1 MQEEKKATTPKKQA
15 PAKRRRRRS
24 ARSAAPA
31 ARSTQA
37 AAETTSTAEPAAEQ
51 NEAAAAPAPAP
62 ETAAPPAPE
71 TLQAPQTEE
80 AAPQTPEPSEPE
92 TPAKPGEAEPAKGSQ
107 PAEEKPQEAAEPAAD
122 AGDTEPSEPKT
133 PAEPDEASPADETA
147 AAASAEETA
156 EAAAE
161 APDAEHPAEPEPPAE
176 PGGAEPAEESKPTE
190 EKTQEEA
197 EPAAD
202 AADAEPAEPETPA
215 KPDEASPADET
226 AAAASAEET
235 AEAPAAAEAP
245 DAEHP
250 AEPETPAEPGEAE
263 PAEESQPAE
272 EKPQEEAEPAAD
284 AGDAEPAEPDTES
297 PAEPETDEQRVSD
310 ITRTVQLSIE
320 QITAHLDA
328 APAQS
333 ETEAAPQSQEETVE
347 EAPPTLADHLMGG
360 LGSIARWLLLVLI
373 FVLVIAVAGVVWLYR
388 SATPDMLPQIR
399 VTFAGQEVAP
409 SSYQWKVPVVG
420 KAIRRTYAE
429 TLSSA
434 PATLAQ
440 PVEQTSPDF
449 TVSPDSYRS
458 ELTVTD
464 SEDAVVFEGD
474 VETFANFQFTENG
487 EYTAELTLYSDE
499 SPVAGDAAVIGSET
513 WQLSFKVEVRPTVHL
528 FATSVQQGGVAAVTV
543 SDTVDGRPPQIQTTL
558 KNAGFAKAGTG
569 WVCYLP
575 IPWDHAAGTQ
585 QLVVTMGDYSETLEF
600 EVQAAKW
607 NYKDYSS
614 TSQFV
619 TPYIGQDDIP
629 AELQNVLGQKVT
641 PVAWAEGNFVQPL
654 LNTLDVELYY
664 GMTEY
669 AGRSRSQRAS
679 NSGGGR
685 TATNMV
691 LSTTWGELLI
701 APANGTVALAKDLGE
716 GFGNTLVIDH
726 GAGVRSIF
734 YHLQQLNVKA
744 GDQLKQGQS
753 IATCGSTLVAEMRIG
768 TVPIDPRPVWR
779 AQCDALKHY

>member
-1 MQEEKKATTPKKQA
+1 MQEEKKATTPKKQST
-15 PAKRRRRRS
+15 AKRRRKRGARR
-24 ARSAAPA
+24 AAPP
-31 ARSTQA
+31 ARSTPA
-37 AAETTSTAEPAAEQ
+37 AAETASPAEPAAEE

-62 ETAAPPAPE
+62 ETAAPSAPE
-71 TLQAPQTEE
+71 TPEAPQTAEVS
-80 AAPQTPEPSEPE
+80 PQTPEMAEAEAPAQTQAVPADAEPSEPE
-92 TPAKPGEAEPAKGSQ
+92 TPAEPDEATPADEAAAGTGTEETTEAPAAEPGNPEDKAEEKPAEEGQ
-107 PAEEKPQEAAEPAAD
+107 PAEETPQEEAKPAAD
-122 AGDTEPSEPKT
+122 AGDAEPSEPET
-133 PAEPDEASPADETA
+133 PAEPDKATPADETV
-147 AAASAEETA
+147 
-156 EAAAE
+156 
-161 APDAEHPAEPEPPAE
+161 
-176 PGGAEPAEESKPTE
+176 
-190 EKTQEEA
+190 
-197 EPAAD
+197 
-202 AADAEPAEPETPA
+202 
-215 KPDEASPADET
+215 
-226 AAAASAEET
+226 AAASAEET
-235 AEAPAAAEAP
+235 AEAPAAAKTSEAERP
-245 DAEHP
+245 AEPEEEKPAEEGQPGEETPQEEAEAAGDAEP
-250 AEPETPAEPGEAE
+250 SEPETPAEPDKATPADETVAAAS
-263 PAEESQPAE
+263 AEEMAE
-272 EKPQEEAEPAAD
+272 TSAHTEA
-284 AGDAEPAEPDTES
+284 AELPKSE
-297 PAEPETDEQRVSD
+297 EQRVSD

-328 APAQS
+328 APA
-333 ETEAAPQSQEETVE
+333 EDAGAADPQNQAAAEE
-347 EAPPTLADHLMGG
+347 EASPTLADHLLGG
-360 LGSIARWLLLVLI
+360 LGGIARWLLLVLI

-543 SDTVDGRPPQIQTTL
+543 GDTVDGKPPQISTTL
-558 KNAGFAKAGTG
+558 KNAGFGKSGSN

-575 IPWDHAAGTQ
+575 IPWDQAPGKQSLT
-585 QLVVTMGDYSETLEF
+585 VTVGGYSETLEF
-600 EVQAAKW
+600 EVSASKW
-607 NYKDYSS
+607 DYKDYSS
-614 TSQFV
+614 NYSLV
-619 TPYIGQDDIP
+619 SPYVSETDLP
-629 AELQNVLGQKVT
+629 AELNTVLSKSETQ
-641 PVAWAEGNFVQPL
+641 VAWANSNFVQPL

-664 GMTEY
+664 GTTEY
-669 AGRSRSQRAS
+669 VGRTRSQRNS
-679 NSGGGR
+679 NPGTGGR

-691 LSTTWGELLI
+691 LSTLWGELLI
-701 APANGTVALAKDLGE
+701 APANGTVVLAKDLGE

-726 GAGVRSIF
+726 GAGVKSIF
-734 YHLQQLNVKA
+734 YQLQQLNVKT

-753 IATCGSTLVAEMRIG
+753 IATCGSALVAEMRIG

>member
-37 AAETTSTAEPAAEQ
+37 AAQTTSTAETAAEQ

-62 ETAAPPAPE
+62 ETAAPSAPE
-71 TLQAPQTEE
+71 TLQAPQKEE
-80 AAPQTPEPSEPE
+80 AAPQTPEPSEPQ
-92 TPAKPGEAEPAKGSQ
+92 TPAEPGGDEPAKASQ
-107 PAEEKPQEAAEPAAD
+107 PAEEKPQEEAEPAAD
-122 AGDTEPSEPKT
+122 AGDAEPSEPETPEEKT
-133 PAEPDEASPADETA
+133 EEKPADET
-147 AAASAEETA
+147 
-156 EAAAE
+156 
-161 APDAEHPAEPEPPAE
+161 
-176 PGGAEPAEESKPTE
+176 
-190 EKTQEEA
+190 
-197 EPAAD
+197 
-202 AADAEPAEPETPA
+202 
-215 KPDEASPADET
+215 
-226 AAAASAEET
+226 AAASAEET
-235 AEAPAAAEAP
+235 AEAPVAAEAP

-250 AEPETPAEPGEAE
+250 AKPQTPAEPGEAE

-272 EKPQEEAEPAAD
+272 EKPQEAAESAAD
-284 AGDAEPAEPDTES
+284 ADDAEPAEPDTES
-297 PAEPETDEQRVSD
+297 PAEPEADEQRVSD

-347 EAPPTLADHLMGG
+347 EAPPTLADHLVGG

-373 FVLVIAVAGVVWLYR
+373 FVLVIAISGVVWLYR

-607 NYKDYSS
+607 DYKDYSS

-641 PVAWAEGNFVQPL
+641 PAAWAESNFVQPL

-679 NSGGGR
+679 NSGGGGR

-701 APANGTVALAKDLGE
+701 APANGTVALAKDLGD

-734 YHLQQLNVKA
+734 YHLQQIDVKA

-753 IATCGSTLVAEMRIG
+753 VATCGSTLVAEMRIG